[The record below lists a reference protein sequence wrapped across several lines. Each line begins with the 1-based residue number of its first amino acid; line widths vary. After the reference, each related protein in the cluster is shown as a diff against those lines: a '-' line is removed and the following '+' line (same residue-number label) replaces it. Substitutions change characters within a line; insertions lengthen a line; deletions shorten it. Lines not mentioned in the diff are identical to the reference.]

1 MELIKELPEVFEEF
15 AEQRQ
20 KSFMAMKGL
29 KDQGVPVVGA
39 YCTYFP
45 AEIAR
50 AMGAVTVGLCSVSDE
65 TIPDAEKDLPKNL
78 CPLIKSSY
86 GFAKTD
92 KCPFFYFSDVVV
104 GERRKCMSICQISKM
119 YL

>member
-1 MELIKELPEVFEEF
+1 MKCEWYDSLMKNLSKNQEKYGGIFNMKLIKELPEVFEEF

-65 TIPDAEKDLPKNL
+65 TIPDAEK
-78 CPLIKSSY
+78 
-86 GFAKTD
+86 T
-92 KCPFFYFSDVVV
+92 
-104 GERRKCMSICQISKM
+104 CQRT
-119 YL
+119 YVH

>member
-20 KSFMAMKGL
+20 KSFLAMKGL

-45 AEIAR
+45 AR
-50 AMGAVTVGLCSVSDE
+50 DRKSNG
-65 TIPDAEKDLPKNL
+65 
-78 CPLIKSSY
+78 SSY
-86 GFAKTD
+86 SRLML
-92 KCPFFYFSDVVV
+92 CI
-104 GERRKCMSICQISKM
+104 R
-119 YL
+119 